1 MSHRNPRIKS
11 NKTPPLPCR
20 NRNQNFC
27 VFAEFWRWIVSRPT
41 RSNMSI
47 IVTEYVSGLFDLD
60 LRCCTLHTQICGAEP
75 FTPRFVVLHR
85 FCNADETSKMS
96 ATAEMP
102 QATNVI
108 DRLSYDGFCAT
119 HFVGGWVS
127 SFLGF
132 VTKQSA
138 VQPSISNPMFRGPN
152 PTRVG
157 QGAFSCRKKKLGF
170 GSLLTERCSA

>member
-1 MSHRNPRIKS
+1 
-11 NKTPPLPCR
+11 
-20 NRNQNFC
+20 
-27 VFAEFWRWIVSRPT
+27 
-41 RSNMSI
+41 MSI

-108 DRLSYDGFCAT
+108 DRLSYDGFCAR
-119 HFVGGWVS
+119 FE
-127 SFLGF
+127 
-132 VTKQSA
+132 SA
-138 VQPSISNPMFRGPN
+138 ALVIAATP
-152 PTRVG
+152 
-157 QGAFSCRKKKLGF
+157 
-170 GSLLTERCSA
+170 SLLECVSLLLAAQADSDIIRYAYPNRATPHTAGIKAKSGAVAQALLALRDPPGPSRI